1 MLNGITLD
9 ASAVAP
15 GGAGGGL
22 PWPMAAALIEPGVEF
37 GPCLVWAV
45 DPSDGQE
52 RWLMGG
58 WSGENWIYDEG
69 LILNPTGWHPL
80 PQPPHW
86 VPTFAEVRT

>member
-1 MLNGITLD
+1 MLNGIALD
-9 ASAVAP
+9 ASAAS
-15 GGAGGGL
+15 A
-22 PWPMAAALIEPGVEF
+22 WPMAAALIEPGVEF

-45 DPSDGQE
+45 DPCDGQE
-52 RWLMGG
+52 RWLIG
-58 WSGENWIYDEG
+58 WSGENWIDEEG